1 MYNFR
6 NTAWVDFDCNPIAIS
21 HQQKWRRHK
30 VGGGGRDKGEEGIE
44 RKIGEER

>member
-6 NTAWVDFDCNPIAIS
+6 NTAWVDFDCNPIAIFTS
-21 HQQKWRRHK
+21 KNGEDK